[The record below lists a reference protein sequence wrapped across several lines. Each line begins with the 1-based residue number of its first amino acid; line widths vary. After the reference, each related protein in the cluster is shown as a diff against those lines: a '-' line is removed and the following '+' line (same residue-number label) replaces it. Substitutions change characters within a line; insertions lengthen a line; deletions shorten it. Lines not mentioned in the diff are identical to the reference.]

1 MHYTNIQVRF
11 KTGILKLNLCNY
23 SDAHM
28 LFKGTIT
35 VVNTAT
41 ADANANNTNKKVI
54 FKTLYFIDRLYKQN
68 KQYISR

>member
-28 LFKGTIT
+28 LFKGAIT
-35 VVNTAT
+35 VMNTAT
-41 ADANANNTNKKVI
+41 ADANANNTKK
-54 FKTLYFIDRLYKQN
+54 KMYFIYRLYKQN

>member
-28 LFKGTIT
+28 LFKGAIT
-35 VVNTAT
+35 VMNTAT
-41 ADANANNTNKKVI
+41 ADANANNTKK
-54 FKTLYFIDRLYKQN
+54 KKKYFIYRLYKQN

>member
-23 SDAHM
+23 SDGHM
-28 LFKGTIT
+28 LLKGTIT

-54 FKTLYFIDRLYKQN
+54 FKILYFIDRLYKQN

>member
-41 ADANANNTNKKVI
+41 ADANANNTNKKNC
-54 FKTLYFIDRLYKQN
+54 TLFTDC
-68 KQYISR
+68 ISKINNT

>member
-28 LFKGTIT
+28 LFKGAIT
-35 VVNTAT
+35 VMNTAT
-41 ADANANNTNKKVI
+41 ADANANNTKK
-54 FKTLYFIDRLYKQN
+54 KKSTLFTDC
-68 KQYISR
+68 ISKINNT